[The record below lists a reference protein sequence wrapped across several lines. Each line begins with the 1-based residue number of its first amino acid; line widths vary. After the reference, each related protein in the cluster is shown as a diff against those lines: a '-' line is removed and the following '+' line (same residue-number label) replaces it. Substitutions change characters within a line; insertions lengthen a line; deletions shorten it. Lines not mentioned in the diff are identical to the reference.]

1 MKVYKVKVNG
11 KVYEVEVEAVDEV
24 KGSITA
30 SAPVKNET
38 PASTGAAVAPNADK
52 SIVAPIAG
60 KVVDVKVKVGDP
72 VKAGQTVAIIEAMK
86 LENEIQSAFDG
97 TVAEIKV
104 NKGSSVAN
112 KDVLIVLG

>member
-11 KVYEVEVEAVDEV
+11 KVYEVEVEAVEEV
-24 KGSITA
+24 KGNITA
-30 SAPVKNET
+30 STSVKNDAPVST
-38 PASTGAAVAPNADK
+38 PITGDADK
-52 SIVAPIAG
+52 SILAPIAG
-60 KVVDVKVKVGDP
+60 KVVDLKVKVGDQ
-72 VKAGQTVAIIEAMK
+72 VRSGQTVAIIEAMK